1 MDSRTPSTLI
11 PIPDTISAS
20 PFYKSVRFACTLFAR
35 TYLRL
40 TVSGASNIPESG
52 GVIVVSNHQS
62 HLDVPILGLSI
73 PRESRFPGKAE
84 LFSSSLYRS
93 LLLGLGG
100 FPLVR
105 GEGDRKAISF
115 SQTVLEMGGVLV
127 MFPEGT
133 RSRDGSIA
141 PFHRGL
147 GVLALKTGA
156 PIVPAALFGTGER
169 MGIGGRFPKPGRI
182 SVLFGTPLYPPTGK
196 FSPSD
201 LKRASQDLSLEAESA
216 VRDLYRTLAGK
227 TS

>member
-11 PIPDTISAS
+11 PIPDNVSGT
-20 PFYKSVRFACTLFAR
+20 PFYKSVRFVCTLLTR

-40 TVSGASNIPESG
+40 SVSGASNIPESG

-62 HLDVPILGLSI
+62 HLDVPILGLAI

-84 LFSSSLYRS
+84 LFSSSFLRPM
-93 LLLGLGG
+93 LLGLGG

-115 SQTVLEMGGVLV
+115 SQTVLETGGVLA

-156 PIVPAALFGTGER
+156 SIVPAALFGTGAR
-169 MGIGGRFPKPGRI
+169 MGIGGRFPKPGPI
-182 SVLFGTPLYPPTGK
+182 SVLFGAPLRPPVGEL
-196 FSPSD
+196 SPSD

-216 VRDLYRTLAGK
+216 VRALYRSLAGK
-227 TS
+227 TP

>member
-1 MDSRTPSTLI
+1 MDSRTPSSLI
-11 PIPDTISAS
+11 PIPDTVSGS
-20 PFYKSVRFACTLFAR
+20 SFYKGVRFAFSLFSH

-40 TVSGASNIPESG
+40 SVEGTSNIPESG

-62 HLDVPILGLSI
+62 HLDTPLLGLAI

-84 LFSSSLYRS
+84 LFASPFPRS
-93 LLLGLGG
+93 LLLNLGG

-115 SQTVLEMGGVLV
+115 SQTVLENGGVLA

-147 GVLALKTGA
+147 GVLALKTGV
-156 PIVPAALFGTGER
+156 PIVPAAMAGTGKRMGFGVRFPRPGRVSILFGDPIRPHVENLT
-169 MGIGGRFPKPGRI
+169 
-182 SVLFGTPLYPPTGK
+182 
-196 FSPSD
+196 PSD
-201 LKRASQDLSLEAESA
+201 LKRASQDLTLEAESA
-216 VRDLYRTLAGK
+216 VRALYRSLADK
-227 TS
+227 